1 MLHSSYNAFEMNLM
15 NVCMR
20 ASNQKHLPNL
30 WSWSLFQQKNGE
42 AIETP
47 EFLTIPPTGD
57 VDQVKVVTPVA
68 TAVPRVVACTGGSQA
83 CYILW
88 VNQFNHV

>member
-1 MLHSSYNAFEMNLM
+1 MFACVLQIKST
-15 NVCMR
+15 
-20 ASNQKHLPNL
+20 
-30 WSWSLFQQKNGE
+30 SLICEAEACFNKKNGE

-88 VNQFNHV
+88 VNQFDHV